1 MKILAHALFNKD
13 MLKLVYDM
21 VFFDYWIEEVADNLS
36 SSEEEFKVQFYELK
50 NRLPRLIFN
59 MILDNLEESS
69 AYGQTQ
75 YDSE

>member
-1 MKILAHALFNKD
+1 MKILADAFFNKD

-36 SSEEEFKVQFYELK
+36 STEEEFRVQFYELK
-50 NRLPRLIFN
+50 NRLPRSIFN

-75 YDSE
+75 YDFE